1 MQSKL
6 PRRLFLWIL
15 SDWQDDGTGGKAK
28 GWARVAMSRH
38 TSHMAAHMQQQPQTG
53 ADAVFSG
60 GGPIP
65 RLQPGLIS
73 ITPLPSLP
81 EKPTP
86 CAPVPIREGGIRC
99 TYRRAAPG
107 LHSRPQLQAS
117 ASASSDKEPRLEG
130 YLHANPVTGAA
141 TLYDVDGLPIW
152 AEFLDMRRQGV
163 ATLEEVEKPPGNR
176 SKSELQKLSECV
188 RYRFGD
194 YLIVCEAPDAATA
207 ADLAAGFEARSP
219 GAVDTSQTKKKR
231 RITIADNAP
240 KKKLR
245 GISGRRQ
252 IVDEIISQSAAA
264 TSSTGVAECHRAAR
278 GVVREMMLA
287 SWDFLVGMTVHL
299 GPKHGNARRRRADIF
314 MALPPKKDLPDYYKI
329 IANPVDLNRIRGRI
343 EVGWYEPEIGAAEAS
358 SSVGSDGG
366 SIRGSEDS
374 SSSGSSKTPAVAV
387 STGHAYQTEGAA
399 AASAAAA
406 AAAAE
411 STTAVAG
418 SAATNVDKAC
428 QWGYQT
434 WRSYEEDIVLMFQN
448 ARQYN
453 LPESIVVRDADV
465 MQKAFDKQSKGKQ
478 KEIQEAIQETLLRI
492 ELEKRAE
499 QGEHC
504 QTEQPG
510 KEQEQETQPEN
521 SRQPEETQREE
532 QTDQE
537 QGEKQKQKQEQ
548 QEIEP
553 TVDESTSMGVDVDAV
568 QDGKSPVASVDAESD
583 SASDDVDGSGA
594 SAAVAIAQADGDS
607 SAVSVSSGATEPFSS
622 AAPPL
627 AWSVHGLVPV
637 LLEIIDPDNSSRRFR
652 EYLTWDVN
660 PGNRYTAL
668 ECAKT
673 ICADR
678 RLPSVM
684 VEAIRAAIEKQC
696 AAAIVHKPNGT
707 AGEHVVAI
715 RLDME
720 LMCDVEEEED
730 GSELPDLNGHRVR
743 RRQVPCHFTD
753 QFEWDINSYALPHSG
768 R

>member
-1 MQSKL
+1 
-6 PRRLFLWIL
+6 
-15 SDWQDDGTGGKAK
+15 
-28 GWARVAMSRH
+28 MSRH
-38 TSHMAAHMQQQPQTG
+38 TPHMAAHMQQQQQQQQQQEAG
-53 ADAVFSG
+53 AVAVAGAATVSG

-65 RLQPGLIS
+65 RLQPGLVS

-107 LHSRPQLQAS
+107 LHSRPQLEAS
-117 ASASSDKEPRLEG
+117 AGAGSDKEPRLEG

-141 TLYDVDGLPIW
+141 TLYDVDGLPVW

-163 ATLEEVEKPPGNR
+163 ATLEEVTKPPGQR
-176 SKSELQKLSECV
+176 AESELQKLAECV

-207 ADLAAGFEARSP
+207 ADLAAGLEARSP
-219 GAVDTSQTKKKR
+219 GAVAASQTKKKR
-231 RITIADNAP
+231 RITIDDRAA

-245 GISGRRQ
+245 GISGRGQ
-252 IVDEIISQSAAA
+252 IVDEIIAQSAAA
-264 TSSTGVAECHRAAR
+264 RSTTGVAECHRAAR
-278 GVVREMMLA
+278 GVVRELMLA

-343 EVGWYEPEIGAAEAS
+343 EVGWYEPETGAAEAS
-358 SSVGSDGG
+358 SSTGG
-366 SIRGSEDS
+366 GGIEDS
-374 SSSGSSKTPAVAV
+374 SSAPPLPRESSGHTN
-387 STGHAYQTEGAA
+387 QTEGAG
-399 AASAAAA
+399 
-406 AAAAE
+406 AE
-411 STTAVAG
+411 STTAAAG
-418 SAATNVDKAC
+418 SAATNVDQAC

-434 WRSYEEDIVLMFQN
+434 WRSYEEDIALMFAN

-465 MQKAFDKQSKGKQ
+465 MQKAFDKQSKGKR
-478 KEIQEAIQETLLRI
+478 KEIQEGIQETWLRI
-492 ELEKRAE
+492 EQEKRAE
-499 QGEHC
+499 EGEDC
-504 QTEQPG
+504 QTKQPEE
-510 KEQEQETQPEN
+510 EQEQETQPDDD
-521 SRQPEETQREE
+521 RQPEETQPEE
-532 QTDQE
+532 ETDPGKVE
-537 QGEKQKQKQEQ
+537 KQKQEQ
-548 QEIEP
+548 KQQEIDP
-553 TVDESTSMGVDVDAV
+553 TVDEATSMEVDVDAI
-568 QDGKSPVASVDAESD
+568 QEGKSPVASVDAESA
-583 SASDDVDGSGA
+583 SASDGADGSGA
-594 SAAVAIAQADGDS
+594 SAVVAPASQADGDS
-607 SAVSVSSGATEPFSS
+607 SAARVRPGATVPVSPV
-622 AAPPL
+622 APAL
-627 AWSVHGLVPV
+627 AWSIHGLVPV
-637 LLEIIDPDNSSRRFR
+637 LLEIIDPDNKSRRFR

-684 VEAIRAAIEKQC
+684 VEAIRAAIQKQC
-696 AAAIVHKPNGT
+696 DAAIVHKPNDM

-715 RLDME
+715 RLNME

-730 GSELPDLNGHRVR
+730 SSELPDATTGFFGHRGR
-743 RRQVPCHFTD
+743 RRQVQCHFTD
-753 QFEWDINSYALPHSG
+753 QFEWDLNSYALPHSG
-768 R
+768 C